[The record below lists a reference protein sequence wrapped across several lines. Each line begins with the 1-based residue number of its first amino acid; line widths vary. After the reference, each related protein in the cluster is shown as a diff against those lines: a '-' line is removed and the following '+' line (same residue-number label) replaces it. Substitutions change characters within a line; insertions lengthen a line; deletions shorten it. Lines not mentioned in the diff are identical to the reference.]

1 LTVVNP
7 TSIMIDEALST
18 SIKNRFR
25 THGGCYAEVLA

>member
-1 LTVVNP
+1 
-7 TSIMIDEALST
+7 MIDEALST